1 MAGAPIVVGLGGMRR
16 QRCGIVHGLGL
27 DQGPIPPVWGRM
39 EQGFPAYALVRSVAE
54 ALFVRDMF
62 DRTSVGASHAT
73 SSLCSMRNN
82 PVPTES
88 GSPWLM
94 PGRPTEKTL
103 EVSMAPSVR
112 FIVAVRLAGRL
123 LAAAL
128 VTTVAACSSVSY
140 PPAPAVAATTDYR
153 YLIGPLD
160 TINIIVWRNPEL
172 SLTVPV
178 RPDGFISTPLV
189 EDLQAIG
196 RNPTD
201 LARELEKALSKYA
214 RDPVVTVVVT
224 SFAGA
229 ASEQI
234 RIVGEATRPQAIP
247 YRQNMTLL
255 DVMIQVGGLTD
266 FADGNGAVLVR
277 GKDEGRQY
285 GVRLKDL
292 LKRGDISANVDVRP
306 GDVLIIPQSW
316 F

>member
-1 MAGAPIVVGLGGMRR
+1 
-16 QRCGIVHGLGL
+16 
-27 DQGPIPPVWGRM
+27 
-39 EQGFPAYALVRSVAE
+39 
-54 ALFVRDMF
+54 
-62 DRTSVGASHAT
+62 
-73 SSLCSMRNN
+73 
-82 PVPTES
+82 
-88 GSPWLM
+88 
-94 PGRPTEKTL
+94 
-103 EVSMAPSVR
+103 
-112 FIVAVRLAGRL
+112 L
-123 LAAAL
+123 L
-128 VTTVAACSSVSY
+128 TACSSTSY
-140 PPAPAVAATTDYR
+140 PPAPVAAATPDYR

-189 EDLQAIG
+189 EDLPALG

-201 LARELEKALSKYA
+201 LARDLEKALGKYS

-224 SFAGA
+224 GFAGA

-234 RIVGEATRPQAIP
+234 RIVGEAARPQAIP

-277 GKDEGRQY
+277 GKDQGKQY
-285 GVRLKDL
+285 SVRIKDL
-292 LKRGDISANVDVRP
+292 IKRGDISANVDVRP
-306 GDVLIIPQSW
+306 GDVLIIPQGW